1 MQKEKIVVLY
11 GGDSPERE
19 VSLKSGKAVLDSLL
33 NQGYD
38 AVGLDASSKDL
49 VVKLL
54 ELNPDKCFI
63 ALHGEDG
70 ENGRVAALLELLG
83 IKHTGSTMKS
93 CVVTMDKMISKEILM
108 HHRMPTP
115 MAKFLT
121 DRLVEADE
129 ISFPVAVKPS
139 SGGSSIATFKVKSL
153 EELENAYQQASK
165 HGEVMIEQW
174 VTGKEITVA
183 IVNNDVYSSVWI
195 EPLNE
200 FYDYESKYSGKSIYH
215 APSGLCEQK
224 ELEVRQLAKKAYDLL
239 GCKGHA
245 RVDFIYDDKGDFY
258 IMEINSSPGMT
269 ENSLSPKSAAAEGID
284 FDSFV
289 KSILEQAQC

>member
-1 MQKEKIVVLY
+1 MKKEKIVVLY

-33 NQGYD
+33 SQDYD
-38 AVGLDASSKDL
+38 AVDLDASGKEL
-49 VVKLL
+49 VAKIL
-54 ELNPDKCFI
+54 ELKPDKCFI

-70 ENGRVAALLELLG
+70 ENGRVSALLEMLG
-83 IKHTGSTMKS
+83 IKHTSSSMKS
-93 CVVTMDKMISKEILM
+93 SVITMDKMISKEIWM
-108 HHRMPTP
+108 YHRMPTP

-121 DRLVEADE
+121 DKLVAEDE

-139 SGGSSIATFKVKSL
+139 SGGSSIATFKVKSIQEL
-153 EELENAYQQASK
+153 KQAYEEASK
-165 HGEVMIEQW
+165 YGEVMIEQW

-183 IVNNDVYSSVWI
+183 IVNDEVYSSVWI
-195 EPLNE
+195 EPQNE

-215 APSGLCEQK
+215 SPSGLCEQK

-239 GCKGHA
+239 GCRGHA
-245 RVDFIYDDKGDFY
+245 RVDFIYDDRGNFY

-284 FDSFV
+284 FDNFV
-289 KSILEQAQC
+289 KRIIEQAQ

>member
-1 MQKEKIVVLY
+1 MSKEKIVVLY

-19 VSLKSGKAVLDSLL
+19 VSLKSGKAVLESLV

-38 AVGLDASSKDL
+38 AVGLDASGKEL
-49 VVKLL
+49 VSKLL
-54 ELNPDKCFI
+54 KLNPDKCFV

-70 ENGRVAALLELLG
+70 ENGRVSAILEVLG
-83 IKHTGSTMKS
+83 IKHTSSSMKS
-93 CVVTMDKMISKEILM
+93 SVVTMDKMISKEIWM

-115 MAKFLT
+115 MAKILT
-121 DRLVEADE
+121 DKLVGEDE

-139 SGGSSIATFKVKSL
+139 SGGSSIATFKVKSVD
-153 EELENAYQQASK
+153 ELKEAYVEASK
-165 HGEVMIEQW
+165 YGDVMIEQW

-183 IVNNDVYSSVWI
+183 IVNDDIYSSVWI

-215 APSGLCEQK
+215 SPSGLCKQK

-239 GCKGHA
+239 DCKGHA
-245 RVDFIYDDKGDFY
+245 RVDFIYDESGNFY

-269 ENSLSPKSAAAEGID
+269 ENSLSPKSAAAEGVD

-289 KSILEQAQC
+289 KSIIEQAQ